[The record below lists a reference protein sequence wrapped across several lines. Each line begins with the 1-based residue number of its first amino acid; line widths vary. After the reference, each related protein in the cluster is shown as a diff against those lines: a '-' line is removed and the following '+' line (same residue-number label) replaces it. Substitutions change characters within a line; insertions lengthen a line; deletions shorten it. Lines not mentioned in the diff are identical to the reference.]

1 MDSAASTQPDPQ
13 SEPVASLPRWVEDA
27 REVLAL
33 VSGLITDHK
42 ELRNAVPVAP
52 PPRWVEDAREVLA
65 LVSGLIT
72 EHHELR
78 NAVDALRGER
88 DDLLEA
94 LKRLRQEHERQVC
107 LHTSVQE
114 QIGALLA
121 EIKQLVADA
130 KQKRRVAQDTS
141 PFARGL
147 QTLL

>member
-1 MDSAASTQPDPQ
+1 MDSAASTQPGPQ
-13 SEPVASLPRWVEDA
+13 SEPVAPLPRWVEDA

-42 ELRNAVPVAP
+42 ELRNAV
-52 PPRWVEDAREVLA
+52 
-65 LVSGLIT
+65 
-72 EHHELR
+72 
-78 NAVDALRGER
+78 DALSRER

-94 LKRLRQEHERQVC
+94 LKRLRQE
-107 LHTSVQE
+107 E
-114 QIGALLA
+114 QTDALLA

-147 QTLL
+147 QTLP